1 MATEK
6 QISAS
11 SVEAQDIAKESLDLS
26 AQSDS
31 DLFAGDA
38 HMPANGGS
46 QPPASA
52 ANDDFYKHLLNSLR
66 PNTSRMSVLQKGLI
80 AGILLIVAILL
91 YVFLKSPPQP
101 AINTAARQP
110 IASAA
115 HQTQLSKPLEPPKT
129 DASAPDT
136 QKPTAQV
143 QKQESEFSAGQPL
156 SLQVAGDLYQQ
167 KDYKMAYAAY
177 NQLYSNLS
185 INPEDESLRDFLQ
198 LRAALCEQRLGDT
211 EQAEGGLRNV
221 SQSRSP
227 VVNIIANYQLCLL
240 EMQKKQYFKAYTKA
254 YQTLALT
261 DVVTFD
267 REWALS
273 LQKTCNFLVAES
285 ITRNVLS
292 LYDADKDL
300 PDELW
305 TITIEPEPFINLN
318 ETELRAFLNSGSEQL
333 AKSTLS
339 PQIEKIDQH
348 GTISRWSVCCAGA
361 SIEELLAR
369 FAANTNLDIKWASA
383 GGKSEFDKPASTSS
397 EGLSRAAPQ
406 ETKELARKKS
416 IYLYMSGTTP
426 QQFAATAAGCAGLL
440 AKVEDQTSAGSV
452 ESKII
457 NVLDPVNIT
466 SLSEQKTLFGQEA
479 ISLWQRYLLMF
490 HGDER
495 SANAHF
501 AIGLL
506 QGINGQT
513 AEAVAE
519 FKLVANRFYQSPLAP
534 FALLNSSRIKT
545 NLRDYDG
552 ARQDLLELVQ
562 QHPDTPLTGQAHLYL
577 ADATMKNKLYDE
589 AQRIYMKVYNLGFSP
604 ELQAAAACGVAKC
617 LYEKKDYQAAEQ
629 WLNKYIGL
637 AKDRKSRDVYEAYFL
652 LGKINMALG
661 KPQEACQALQYTLS
675 AKHSPQEY
683 AYIASTLAGAYIE
696 QERFVEALE
705 LLAGIAS
712 WQLSQQDAVDVLL
725 LQNKVVRQMGLIDNA
740 ITTLND
746 RGEYVSDAQ
755 LRAKIS
761 FELADCYIAKGNF
774 ELAQKSLTEVLV
786 LAEPGLL
793 ADQAKLTL
801 ADVYLKLGENSQA
814 VSICSQI
821 LESQAAAQIKQK
833 AAELMACAH
842 AQEKDYDKAALV
854 LLGKWTGAP
863 AKQE

>member
-1 MATEK
+1 MATKKE
-6 QISAS
+6 ISANP
-11 SVEAQDIAKESLDLS
+11 VEAQDIVKKSLDLS

-31 DLFAGDA
+31 DLLAGDV
-38 HMPANGGS
+38 PISANGET
-46 QPPASA
+46 QLPVSA

-66 PNTSRMSVLQKGLI
+66 PNTSRMSVLQKGLV
-80 AGILLIVAILL
+80 AGILMIAVILL
-91 YVFLKSPPQP
+91 YVFLKPAAPSAQHGESSPQP
-101 AINTAARQP
+101 ATNTSARQP
-110 IASAA
+110 IAPVAH
-115 HQTQLSKPLEPPKT
+115 HQTQLSKSLEPPKAE
-129 DASAPDT
+129 ASAPDT
-136 QKPTAQV
+136 QKPAAQV
-143 QKQESEFSAGQPL
+143 QKQESEFPANQPL

-177 NQLYSNLS
+177 NQLYDNLS

-198 LRAALCEQRLGDT
+198 LRAALCEQRLGET

-240 EMQKKQYFKAYTKA
+240 EMQKKQYFKAYTNA

-339 PQIEKIDQH
+339 PQIEKIDQR
-348 GTISRWSVCCAGA
+348 GTISRWSVSCAGA

-369 FAANTNLDIKWASA
+369 FAANTNLDIKWAANSKSA
-383 GGKSEFDKPASTSS
+383 S
-397 EGLSRAAPQ
+397 Q
-406 ETKELARKKS
+406 ETRELARKKS
-416 IYLYMSGTTP
+416 VYLYMSGTTP
-426 QQFAATAAGCAGLL
+426 QQFAETAAGCAGLL
-440 AKVEDQTSAGSV
+440 AKVDDQTSASSA

-466 SLSEQKTLFGQEA
+466 SLSEQKTLFSQEA

-501 AIGLL
+501 ALGLL
-506 QGINGQT
+506 QGVNGQT

-519 FKLVANRFYQSPLAP
+519 FKLVANRFYQSPLSP

-562 QHPDTPLTGQAHLYL
+562 QHPDTPFAGQAHLYL
-577 ADATMKNKLYDE
+577 ADATMKNNLYDE

-604 ELQAAAACGVAKC
+604 ELQTTAACGVAKC
-617 LYEKKDYQAAEQ
+617 LYEKKDYPAAEQ
-629 WLNKYIGL
+629 WLSKYIGM

-675 AKHSPQEY
+675 AEHSPQEY

-705 LLAGIAS
+705 LLSGIAS
-712 WQLSQQDAVDVLL
+712 WQLSQEDAVDVLI
-725 LQNKVVRQMGLIDNA
+725 LQNKVVRQMGLIDSA

-746 RGEYVSDAQ
+746 RGEYISDAP

-761 FELADCYIAKGNF
+761 FELAHCYIAKGDF

-793 ADQAKLTL
+793 ADQAKVML

-821 LESQAAAQIKQK
+821 LESQTSAQIKQK

-842 AQEKDYDKAALV
+842 AQEKDYDKAALA
-854 LLGKWTGAP
+854 LLGKLTGAP

>member
-6 QISAS
+6 EISAS
-11 SVEAQDIAKESLDLS
+11 SVEAQDIGKESPDLS
-26 AQSDS
+26 AQPDS
-31 DLFAGDA
+31 DLLAGDA
-38 HMPANGGS
+38 PISAIDGS

-52 ANDDFYKHLLNSLR
+52 ANDDFYKHLLGSLQ
-66 PNTSRMSVLQKGLI
+66 PNKSRMSILQKGLV
-80 AGILLIVAILL
+80 AGILLIAAILL
-91 YVFLKSPPQP
+91 YVFLKSPSQP
-101 AINTAARQP
+101 AINTSAKQP
-110 IASAA
+110 IAPT
-115 HQTQLSKPLEPPKT
+115 QTQLSKAIETPKA
-129 DASAPDT
+129 DALAPDT
-136 QKPTAQV
+136 QEPAAQV
-143 QKQESEFSAGQPL
+143 QKQESEFPANQPL

-198 LRAALCEQRLGDT
+198 LRAALCELRLGDT

-227 VVNIIANYQLCLL
+227 VVNVIANYQLCLL
-240 EMQKKQYFKAYTKA
+240 EMQRKQYFKAYTKA

-285 ITRNVLS
+285 ITRSVLS

-305 TITIEPEPFINLN
+305 TIAIEPEPFINLN

-333 AKSTLS
+333 AKSTVS

-348 GTISRWSVCCAGA
+348 GTVSRWSVSCDGA
-361 SIEELLAR
+361 SVEELLAR
-369 FAANTNLDIKWASA
+369 FAANANLDIKWASA
-383 GGKSEFDKPASTSS
+383 DSKS
-397 EGLSRAAPQ
+397 APQ
-406 ETKELARKKS
+406 ETKGLARKKS

-440 AKVEDQTSAGSV
+440 AKVEDQTSTGSTSSPQAGSV

-466 SLSEQKTLFGQEA
+466 SLSEQKTLLGQEA

-506 QGINGQT
+506 QGVNDQT

-545 NLRDYDG
+545 NLRDYAG
-552 ARQDLLELVQ
+552 ARQDLLELVE
-562 QHPDTPLTGQAHLYL
+562 QHADTPFTGQAHLYL

-604 ELQAAAACGVAKC
+604 ELQAAAACGIAKC
-617 LYEKKDYQAAEQ
+617 LYEKKDYPAAEQ

-661 KPQEACQALQYTLS
+661 KPQEACQALQYTLL
-675 AKHSPQEY
+675 AEHTPQEY
-683 AYIASTLAGAYIE
+683 AYIASTLAGVYIE

-712 WQLSQQDAVDVLL
+712 WQLSQQDAVDVLI

-740 ITTLND
+740 IATLND
-746 RGEYVSDAQ
+746 RGEYISDAQ

-793 ADQAKLTL
+793 TDQAKVTL

-821 LESQAAAQIKQK
+821 LESQASTQIKQR
-833 AAELMACAH
+833 AAELMAFAH

>member
-6 QISAS
+6 QIPAS
-11 SVEAQDIAKESLDLS
+11 SVEAQAIVKDSPDLS
-26 AQSDS
+26 APSDS
-31 DLFAGDA
+31 DLFAADV
-38 HMPANGGS
+38 HLPADGGL
-46 QPPASA
+46 QPPAFA
-52 ANDDFYKHLLNSLR
+52 ANDDFYKHLLNSLQ
-66 PNTSRMSVLQKGLI
+66 PNAPRMSVLQKGLV

-91 YVFLKSPPQP
+91 YVFLKSPPQT
-101 AINTAARQP
+101 AVNTAPKQP
-110 IASAA
+110 IAPAV
-115 HQTQLSKPLEPPKT
+115 HQAQPSKPLEPPKA
-129 DASAPDT
+129 DASLPDT
-136 QKPTAQV
+136 QKPAAQV
-143 QKQESEFSAGQPL
+143 QKHESEFPANQPL

-167 KDYKMAYAAY
+167 KNYKMAYAAY
-177 NQLYSNLS
+177 NQLYGNLS
-185 INPEDESLRDFLQ
+185 INPEEESLRDFLQ
-198 LRAALCEQRLGDT
+198 LRAALCMQRLGDT

-240 EMQKKQYFKAYTKA
+240 EMQRKQYFKAYTKA

-267 REWALS
+267 REWVLS

-300 PDELW
+300 PDQLW
-305 TITIEPEPFINLN
+305 TTTIVPEPFINLN

-339 PQIEKIDQH
+339 PQIEKIDQQ
-348 GTISRWSVCCAGA
+348 GTISRWSVCCDGA

-369 FAANTNLDIKWASA
+369 FAANANLDIKWAPT
-383 GGKSEFDKPASTSS
+383 GDKST
-397 EGLSRAAPQ
+397 PQ
-406 ETKELARKKS
+406 ETKDLARKKS

-426 QQFAATAAGCAGLL
+426 QQFAETATGCAGLL
-440 AKVEDQTSAGSV
+440 AKVEDQ
-452 ESKII
+452 KII

-519 FKLVANRFYQSPLAP
+519 FKLVANRFYQSPLAS

-552 ARQDLLELVQ
+552 ARQDLLDLVQ
-562 QHPDTPLTGQAHLYL
+562 QHPDTPFTGQAHLYL

-604 ELQAAAACGVAKC
+604 ELQAASACGVAKC

-675 AKHSPQEY
+675 AEHSPQEY

-705 LLAGIAS
+705 LLAGIPS

-725 LQNKVVRQMGLIDNA
+725 LQSKVVRQMGLIDNA
-740 ITTLND
+740 VTTLND
-746 RGEYVSDAQ
+746 RGEYISDAQ
-755 LRAKIS
+755 LKAKIS
-761 FELADCYIAKGNF
+761 FELADCYIAKGNL

-793 ADQAKLTL
+793 ADQAKLML
-801 ADVYLKLGENSQA
+801 ADVYLKLEKNSQA

-854 LLGKWTGAP
+854 LLGKWSGAP